1 MAYDVST
8 VTALGATLLASATA
22 ADKLILVGCDAT
34 TEVLTQQQAV
44 AVTSR
49 PTTPY
54 STTSRIFVEGAA
66 DNHAYVRAIFV
77 AGESTG
83 GDANT
88 LYLYGHSESDPNTT
102 IVLAVL
108 SSATAFHLPM
118 TGDVANTYGVLFD
131 VIYTVASGAV
141 ETINSSAYAT
151 YAEFKRLKDRT
162 VTTHKEADLTHGDG
176 QTIYGEKSFKNKMS
190 FPFTG
195 GTQSEFIGMSDDNFG
210 AKLYG
215 KVTEESNTYGD
226 TWYPIEGGLIFNT
239 NVAGG
244 YAEHGAGLQLSGDQA
259 YYRCHLANGFY
270 NPTLGIIGQEL
281 AGIQLDVRRDL
292 SSGTEYRYGELSVG
306 TSNAGGT
313 IAAGLGAVSEHDKGT
328 ASIGVESENYA
339 TKIELIADETQ
350 EDSIIKVQT
359 NVISSSSFGLNIN
372 DAYTGQSLSFY
383 CTGDDATSA
392 EHYTIYGI
400 NLSGS
405 VSNTTVGSIAHQF
418 LGSASSKEFI
428 IQTDAVC
435 NYATE
440 PSLDYGAHFTQ
451 KSTYNDGA
459 VITLKTNSKTY
470 GTGGYIGEIEV
481 SSYEDKGFMRFEM
494 SHNSEES
501 FSKIQLNDNNSFW
514 KTKSGNKYT
523 QVTQTASNTTIKAV
537 GAPLRFGDAEIT
549 LHTPDV
555 AASTPTI
562 VSKCGETISYLTEQT
577 QDNVSFN
584 WKLYSNLSNVE
595 EQAELRFTKSG
606 GKGILYPVGSPDI
619 PCDIGLSSSKFDNVY
634 ANYFNGKLNGYD
646 DYFRNVIML
655 AGTGRA
661 TGLLFE
667 RIEERNEV
675 YIDLRY
681 VLSNIVLGN
690 LNGIPSGPG
699 SDSDSTYGGVGSI
712 RLARLEFSSSGS
724 SSYDFAPGSLYDSDT
739 TATPNNNLAT
749 VGTLY
754 DFTINGSGAVLMA
767 GNSTNVITG
776 RWQTLNRIYFQNAV
790 SGNYSVV
797 LIIKVL

>member
-1 MAYDVST
+1 MAYGVST
-8 VTALGATLLASATA
+8 VTAIGATLLASATA

-66 DNHAYVRAIFV
+66 DNHVYVRAIFV

-102 IVLAVL
+102 VVLAVL

-162 VTTHKEADLTHGDG
+162 VTTHKEADLTHGED

-195 GTQSEFIGMSDDNFG
+195 GTQSEYIEMSDDNFG

-215 KVTEESNTYGD
+215 KVTEESNAYGD
-226 TWYPIEGGLIFNT
+226 TWYPIEGGLLFNT

-270 NPTLGIIGQEL
+270 NPTLGTISQEL

-313 IAAGLGAVSEHDKGT
+313 IAAGLGAASEHDKGT
-328 ASIGVESENYA
+328 ASIGVESENYT
-339 TKIELIADETQ
+339 TKIELVADETQ
-350 EDSIIKVQT
+350 EDSIINVQT
-359 NVISSSSFGLNIN
+359 NAISSSSFGLSIN
-372 DAYTGQSLSFY
+372 DAYTGQSLSFN
-383 CTGDDATSA
+383 CTGNETTGDK
-392 EHYTIYGI
+392 HYTAYAV
-400 NLSGS
+400 NLEGENSTQLVGKIHHRLIGS
-405 VSNTTVGSIAHQF
+405 VSA
-418 LGSASSKEFI
+418 KEFI
-428 IQTDAVC
+428 SQTDTSC
-435 NYATE
+435 LYATE
-440 PSLDYGAHFTQ
+440 PSWYYGAHVIQ
-451 KSTYNDGA
+451 KSTYDGGA
-459 VITLKTNSKTY
+459 EIILKTNSKDN
-470 GTGGYIGEIEV
+470 GNGGYIGEIEV
-481 SSYEDKGFMRFEM
+481 YSHEDEAFIKLEMKENSDSSQ
-494 SHNSEES
+494 
-501 FSKIQLNDNNSFW
+501 IQLNDNNSFW
-514 KTKSGNKYT
+514 KTKSSNKYT

-549 LHTPDV
+549 LRTPDV

-577 QDNVSFN
+577 QDNVSFS

-595 EQAELRFTKSG
+595 EQAELHFTKSG
-606 GKGILYPVGSPDI
+606 GKGILYPVGSPYI
-619 PCDIGLSSSKFDNVY
+619 LCDIGLSSSKFDNVY

-646 DYFRNVIML
+646 DYFRNVIMI

-712 RLARLEFSSSGS
+712 RLARLEFSNSGT

-754 DFTINGSGAVLMA
+754 DFTINGSGAVLSA